1 MGKAV
6 SFTSSKCLDGKRK
19 ELGVGFH
26 ELSQN
31 RSCHFGD
38 VCDYTRKELGTR
50 GAPAPGKSCKLLT
63 KKSGAS
69 HLPLLHQPHWR
80 ANRWAATFL
89 LNTLWAVKWRYAFQ
103 TWPGTKQLSST
114 RCTLQSARAR
124 RGHAA
129 SLASWHCSSSKTQCE
144 LQCVSEYI

>member
-19 ELGVGFH
+19 ELAVGFH

-50 GAPAPGKSCKLLT
+50 GAPAPGKS
-63 KKSGAS
+63 
-69 HLPLLHQPHWR
+69 P
-80 ANRWAATFL
+80 ANCSQRKAEQATFL
-89 LNTLWAVKWRYAFQ
+89 CCISLTEGLTDGQ
-103 TWPGTKQLSST
+103 LLSS
-114 RCTLQSARAR
+114 
-124 RGHAA
+124 
-129 SLASWHCSSSKTQCE
+129 
-144 LQCVSEYI
+144 